1 MNRYS
6 LLNSHEAGAFTNT
19 NRHIN
24 FTIPGNGVYD
34 LSQCF
39 IQLVCRLV
47 TDSTEV
53 HNMVLRNSGSF
64 KITPKNI
71 DLIRNCWLS
80 GSKVGALEN
89 VNRVNVLQSNLLEM
103 TKSTSEK
110 MCMIDTIYQVRDFQE
125 GMLMSNFVE
134 MHKDGSIASSYRDA
148 YLRVPL
154 SQLFS
159 LGSLQAL
166 DLSKTGDLMVHI
178 ELEDLSYVSFE
189 EVKLFKSPALAGEGV
204 MELVTSNTNQ
214 ITTKLF
220 DAGTNPDGIKYESL
234 EQSPYFVGQSLL
246 LTTIPA
252 LTPSPQP
259 VTVIAIVHNVVEK
272 TLTLTLDYVFNV
284 TDPVVTFSSVR
295 VAENSEELPV
305 TLSIANANLGVC
317 ELMGAKVGGGDI
329 LEYTTF
335 TSEQYSNNA
344 NSLEKI
350 FEVEGSCVNAML
362 FFNNNTSNLISRND
376 KVNDYRMRIGDSTG
390 QKDVYDRQI
399 KVNYLNGGVIC
410 HDPLHYDAI
419 NRTFANAAIG
429 IKNMTFLNMLRDN
442 SINSVSNSSR
452 YADPEK
458 TILML
463 CTPLPLS
470 QSSKT
475 LQFSVTTKS
484 DLDTIQN
491 VILYKQVV
499 RNVRLM

>member
-6 LLNSHEAGAFTNT
+6 LLNSQEAGNFTTT

-39 IQLVCRLV
+39 IQLVCRLI

-53 HNMVLRNSGSF
+53 HNMVLRNSGSV

-125 GMLMSNFVE
+125 GMLMSPFLE
-134 MHKDGSIASSYRDA
+134 MHKDGSIPSSYRDA

-178 ELEDLSYVSFE
+178 ELEDLSYVSFVE
-189 EVKLFKSPALAGEGV
+189 AKLFKSPALAGEGV
-204 MELVTSNTNQ
+204 MELVESNTNQ
-214 ITTKLF
+214 ITTKEY
-220 DAGTNPDGIKYESL
+220 DASTYPDGIKYESL
-234 EQSPYFVGQSLL
+234 EQSPYFVGQSLN
-246 LTTIPA
+246 LTTVISG
-252 LTPSPQP
+252 TSTTTP
-259 VTVIAIVHNVVEK
+259 VTVTAVVHNVVDK

-284 TDPVVTFSSVR
+284 TDPVVVFTSVR
-295 VAENSEELPV
+295 VAEKPETLPV
-305 TLSIANANLGVC
+305 SFSISNANLGVC

-350 FEVEGSCVNAML
+350 FEVEANCVNAML

-376 KVNDYRMRIGDSTG
+376 KVNDYRMRIGDATG

-442 SINSVSNSSR
+442 DAKSVSNSAR
-452 YADPEK
+452 YADVEQA
-458 TILML
+458 ILML